1 MEAFCGGSNR
11 GRLMLF
17 EHVLISLQV
26 GMEAAFP
33 AGTSPVS
40 APVSALDTADLNRSQ
55 PRPTA
60 GARLVHHALAA
71 VAADFVAGSLTGYN
85 PLVIVG
91 PAGSGKSRLVSEW
104 FVNQGLE
111 HGLEHGLEKTA
122 GQTASHKTPTQVM
135 WDGRSLGRDLA
146 AALSHNTIDRMH
158 ERFVSS
164 RLIIVD
170 GVEQITAWDVQR
182 ALAHLFDAS
191 IAAGTAFIATLRI
204 HPIACTSLEASLA
217 SRLAGGLVVS
227 MPPGNTTRCPADN
240 DVFDLRPTTTLRRVI
255 GATARKH
262 GLTAADLTGPSRCR
276 QVSHARGMAMYLS
289 RRLTPASLGT
299 IGTAFGGRD
308 HTTVLHGIRVTEERR
323 SLHPGIAAEID
334 QLIATLVR
342 P

>member
-1 MEAFCGGSNR
+1 
-11 GRLMLF
+11 
-17 EHVLISLQV
+17 
-26 GMEAAFP
+26 
-33 AGTSPVS
+33 
-40 APVSALDTADLNRSQ
+40 
-55 PRPTA
+55 
-60 GARLVHHALAA
+60 
-71 VAADFVAGSLTGYN
+71 
-85 PLVIVG
+85 
-91 PAGSGKSRLVSEW
+91 
-104 FVNQGLE
+104 
-111 HGLEHGLEKTA
+111 
-122 GQTASHKTPTQVM
+122 M

-170 GVEQITAWDVQR
+170 GVEQIAAWDVQR
-182 ALAHLFDAS
+182 ALAHLFDAAM
-191 IAAGTAFIATLRI
+191 AAGTAFIATLRI
-204 HPIACTSLEASLA
+204 HPTACTSLEASLA

-227 MPPGNTTRCPADN
+227 MPPGNTTRSPADNADN
-240 DVFDLRPTTTLRRVI
+240 DVSDSRPTTTLRRVI

-262 GLTAADLTGPSRCR
+262 GLTAADLTGPSRSR

-342 P
+342 R

>member
-1 MEAFCGGSNR
+1 
-11 GRLMLF
+11 
-17 EHVLISLQV
+17 
-26 GMEAAFP
+26 MEAAFP

-40 APVSALDTADLNRSQ
+40 APVSALDAADLTRSQ

-60 GARLVHHALAA
+60 GSRLVHHALAA
-71 VAADFVAGSLTGYN
+71 VAADVVARSLTSYN

-111 HGLEHGLEKTA
+111 KTA
-122 GQTASHKTPTQVM
+122 GHKTPTHFM

-170 GVEQITAWDVQR
+170 GVEQIAAWDVQR
-182 ALAHLFDAS
+182 ALAHLFDAAM
-191 IAAGTAFIATLRI
+191 AAGTAFIATLRI
-204 HPIACTSLEASLA
+204 HPTACTSLEASLA

-227 MPPGNTTRCPADN
+227 MPPGNTTRSPADNADN
-240 DVFDLRPTTTLRRVI
+240 DVSDSRPTTTLRRVI

-262 GLTAADLTGPSRCR
+262 GLTAADLTGPSRSR

-342 P
+342 R

>member
-1 MEAFCGGSNR
+1 
-11 GRLMLF
+11 
-17 EHVLISLQV
+17 
-26 GMEAAFP
+26 MEAAFP

-40 APVSALDTADLNRSQ
+40 ALDATDLTRSQ

-60 GARLVHHALAA
+60 GSRLVHHALVA
-71 VAADFVAGSLTGYN
+71 VAADVVAGSWAGYN

-91 PAGSGKSRLVSEW
+91 PAGSGKSRLISEW
-104 FVNQGLE
+104 FINQGLD
-111 HGLEHGLEKTA
+111 HGLEKGA
-122 GQTASHKTPTQVM
+122 GQKAATHVM

-146 AALSHNTIDRMH
+146 AALSHNTIDRIH

-182 ALAHLFDAS
+182 TLAHLFDAA

-204 HPIACTSLEASLA
+204 HPTACTSLEASLA

-227 MPPGNTTRCPADN
+227 MPPGNTTRSLADN
-240 DVFDLRPTTTLRRVI
+240 VVADSRPTTTLRRVI

-299 IGTAFGGRD
+299 IGMAFGGRD

>member
-1 MEAFCGGSNR
+1 
-11 GRLMLF
+11 
-17 EHVLISLQV
+17 
-26 GMEAAFP
+26 MEAAFP
-33 AGTSPVS
+33 TWTSPVS
-40 APVSALDTADLNRSQ
+40 APVSALATAELTRSQ
-55 PRPTA
+55 PRLTV
-60 GARLVHHALAA
+60 GSRLVHHALAA
-71 VAADFVAGSLTGYN
+71 VAANVLAGEVGYN

-91 PAGSGKSRLVSEW
+91 PAGSGKSRLLSDW
-104 FVNQGLE
+104 FINQGLE
-111 HGLEHGLEKTA
+111 RGLEKAAGYTA
-122 GQTASHKTPTQVM
+122 GQKAGTQVM
-135 WDGRSLGRDLA
+135 WDGRTLGRDLA

-158 ERFVSS
+158 ERFVSA
-164 RLIIVD
+164 RLIVVD

-182 ALAHLFDAS
+182 TLAHLFDAGT
-191 IAAGTAFIATLRI
+191 AAGTAFVATLRI
-204 HPIACTSLEASLA
+204 HPTACTSLEPSLA

-227 MPPGNTTRCPADN
+227 MPPGNTTRRPTGN
-240 DVFDLRPTTTLRRVI
+240 DVADSRPTTTLRRVI

-262 GLTAADLTGPSRCR
+262 GLTAGDLTGPSRCR

>member
-1 MEAFCGGSNR
+1 M
-11 GRLMLF
+11 
-17 EHVLISLQV
+17 
-26 GMEAAFP
+26 
-33 AGTSPVS
+33 
-40 APVSALDTADLNRSQ
+40 
-55 PRPTA
+55 
-60 GARLVHHALAA
+60 HHALAA
-71 VAADFVAGSLTGYN
+71 VAADVVAGSWAGYN

-91 PAGSGKSRLVSEW
+91 PAGSGKSRLISEW
-104 FVNQGLE
+104 FVN
-111 HGLEHGLEKTA
+111 HGLEKTA
-122 GQTASHKTPTQVM
+122 GHKAATQVM

-182 ALAHLFDAS
+182 ALAHLFDAAM
-191 IAAGTAFIATLRI
+191 AAGTAFIATLRI

-240 DVFDLRPTTTLRRVI
+240 DVSDLRPTTTLRRVI

>member
-1 MEAFCGGSNR
+1 
-11 GRLMLF
+11 
-17 EHVLISLQV
+17 
-26 GMEAAFP
+26 
-33 AGTSPVS
+33 
-40 APVSALDTADLNRSQ
+40 
-55 PRPTA
+55 
-60 GARLVHHALAA
+60 LA
-71 VAADFVAGSLTGYN
+71 GYN

-111 HGLEHGLEKTA
+111 KTA
-122 GQTASHKTPTQVM
+122 GHKTPTHFM

-170 GVEQITAWDVQR
+170 GVEQIAAWDVQR
-182 ALAHLFDAS
+182 ALAHLFDAAM
-191 IAAGTAFIATLRI
+191 AAGTAFITTLRI
-204 HPIACTSLEASLA
+204 HPTACTSLEASLA

-227 MPPGNTTRCPADN
+227 MPPGNTTRSPADNADN
-240 DVFDLRPTTTLRRVI
+240 DVSDSRPTTTLRRVI

-262 GLTAADLTGPSRCR
+262 GLTAADLTGPSRSR

-308 HTTVLHGIRVTEERR
+308 HTTVLHGIRVTEARR

-342 P
+342 R

>member
-1 MEAFCGGSNR
+1 
-11 GRLMLF
+11 
-17 EHVLISLQV
+17 
-26 GMEAAFP
+26 MEAAFP
-33 AGTSPVS
+33 TGTSPVS
-40 APVSALDTADLNRSQ
+40 APVSALATAELTRSQ

-60 GARLVHHALAA
+60 GSRLVHHALAA
-71 VAADFVAGSLTGYN
+71 VAANVLAGEVGYN

-91 PAGSGKSRLVSEW
+91 PAGSGKSRLLSDW
-104 FVNQGLE
+104 FINQGLE
-111 HGLEHGLEKTA
+111 QGLEKTA
-122 GQTASHKTPTQVM
+122 NHKAMTLVM
-135 WDGRSLGRDLA
+135 WDGRTLGRDLA

-158 ERFVSS
+158 ERFVSA
-164 RLIIVD
+164 RLLVVD
-170 GVEQITAWDVQR
+170 SVEQIIAWDVQR
-182 ALAHLFDAS
+182 TLAHLFDAGT
-191 IAAGTAFIATLRI
+191 AAGTTFVATLRV
-204 HPIACTSLEASLA
+204 HPTACTSLEPSLA

-227 MPPGNTTRCPADN
+227 MPPGNTTRCPTGN
-240 DVFDLRPTTTLRRVI
+240 DVADARPTTTLRRVI

>member
-1 MEAFCGGSNR
+1 
-11 GRLMLF
+11 
-17 EHVLISLQV
+17 
-26 GMEAAFP
+26 
-33 AGTSPVS
+33 
-40 APVSALDTADLNRSQ
+40 
-55 PRPTA
+55 
-60 GARLVHHALAA
+60 VHHALAA
-71 VAADFVAGSLTGYN
+71 VAADVGAGSWAGYN

-91 PAGSGKSRLVSEW
+91 PAGSGKSRLISEW
-104 FVNQGLE
+104 FVN
-111 HGLEHGLEKTA
+111 HGLEKTA
-122 GQTASHKTPTQVM
+122 GHKAATHVM

-146 AALSHNTIDRMH
+146 AALLHNTIDRMH

-182 ALAHLFDAS
+182 TLAHLFDAA

-204 HPIACTSLEASLA
+204 HPTACTSLEASLA

-227 MPPGNTTRCPADN
+227 MPPGNTTRSPADN
-240 DVFDLRPTTTLRRVI
+240 DVSDFRPTTTLRRVI